1 MKFVIHPSQ
10 NHITPFKLFSVILDH
25 LKPETTFDMEQFS
38 TRQNKISRL
47 IQREMADILLQLNKS
62 KYHGKLIT
70 VSIVRVTK
78 DMSIARIYLSIFPSE
93 FADEILNEI
102 KLSGKSLRGE
112 LGRRIGKSVR
122 IIPELEF
129 YIDDSLDYIER
140 IDNLLHK

>member
-1 MKFVIHPSQ
+1 
-10 NHITPFKLFSVILDH
+10 
-25 LKPETTFDMEQFS
+25 LKPETTFVMEQFS

-47 IQREMADILLQLNKS
+47 VQREMADILLQLNKS

-78 DMSIARIYLSIFPSE
+78 DMSIARIYLSIYPSE
-93 FADEILNEI
+93 FAEEILNEI
-102 KLSGKSLRGE
+102 QMNGKSLRGD

-129 YIDDSLDYIER
+129 YIDDSLDYIEH
-140 IDNLLHK
+140 IDDLLHK